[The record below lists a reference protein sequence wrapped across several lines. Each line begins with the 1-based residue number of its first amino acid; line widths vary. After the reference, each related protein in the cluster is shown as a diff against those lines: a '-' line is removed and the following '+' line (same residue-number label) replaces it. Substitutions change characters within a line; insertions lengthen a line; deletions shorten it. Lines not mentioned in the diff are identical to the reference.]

1 MTRVLVYYGTTE
13 GQTEKVATRIADVL
27 RDREFE
33 VDLLHGEEAPD
44 DFTLEAYDAAV
55 VGASVHVGKHQ
66 DYVVELVKNHRDALA
81 ELPSAFFSVSL
92 TASVEDEAERAV
104 AEAVIEE
111 FLVDTGWHPNLTAAV
126 PGAVQYSKYG
136 LVKRFVMK
144 RISKK
149 AGKETDTSRDHE
161 YTDWEDVEAFAESI
175 ANVIEGASEPDPVH

>member
-27 RDREFE
+27 ADRDFE
-33 VDLLHGEEAPD
+33 IDLLNGKEVPD
-44 DFTLEAYDAAV
+44 GFTLDGYDGAV

-66 DYVVELVKNHRDALA
+66 EYVVEFVNRHRDALA

-92 TASVEDEAERAV
+92 TASVEDEEERELAE
-104 AEAVIEE
+104 EVIEE

-136 LVKRFVMK
+136 LIKRFVMK
-144 RISKK
+144 RISKR
-149 AGKETDTSRDHE
+149 AGKDTDTSRDHE
-161 YTDWEDVEAFAESI
+161 YTDWEDVEDFAESI
-175 ANVIEGASEPDPVH
+175 AGVIEAV

>member
-1 MTRVLVYYGTTE
+1 MSRALVYYGTTE

-33 VDLLHGEEAPD
+33 VDLLHGKEVPD
-44 DFTLEAYDAAV
+44 GFTLDGYDGAV

-66 DYVVELVKNHRDALA
+66 DYVVEFVNRHRNALA

-92 TASVEDEAERAV
+92 TASVEDEAERELV
-104 AEAVIEE
+104 EEVIEE

-136 LVKRFVMK
+136 PIKRFIMK
-144 RISKK
+144 RISKR
-149 AGKETDTSRDHE
+149 AGKNTDTSRDHE
-161 YTDWEDVEAFAESI
+161 YTDWRTSRTST
-175 ANVIEGASEPDPVH
+175 NRSPT